1 MTFPHRARPTAAAER
16 SARQVAALV
25 WRQAG
30 SGIEVLLVTS
40 RISGHWLLPK
50 GWHVEGKTAA
60 DSALQEAFEEAGV
73 QGVSGTEP
81 IGAFDYRKVRKQG
94 DALDCTVDVFAVR
107 VRRLLGDWPEKH
119 QRRRAWFTL
128 PEAAARVTEPD
139 LGRFL
144 QQCSLAGLS
153 SG

>member
-1 MTFPHRARPTAAAER
+1 MTSRQQAEPTAVAET

-25 WRQAG
+25 WRRAG
-30 SGIEVLLVTS
+30 SDVEVLLVTS

-50 GWHVEGKTAA
+50 GWHIEGKTAA
-60 DSALQEAFEEAGV
+60 GSALQEAFEEAGV
-73 QGVSGTEP
+73 QGESGTEP
-81 IGAFDYRKVRKQG
+81 IGAFDYRKIRKQG
-94 DALDCTVDVFAVR
+94 DPLDCTVDVFAVR
-107 VRRLLGDWPEKH
+107 LRRLLGDWPEKP

-144 QQCSLAGLS
+144 HQCSFASLS
-153 SG
+153 

>member
-1 MTFPHRARPTAAAER
+1 MTFRHQAEPTAAAET

-40 RISGHWLLPK
+40 RIGGHWLLPK
-50 GWHVEGKTAA
+50 GWHIEGKTAA
-60 DSALQEAFEEAGV
+60 DSALQEAFEEAGI
-73 QGVSGTEP
+73 QGESGTEP
-81 IGAFDYRKVRKQG
+81 IGAFDYRKIRKQG

-107 VRRLLGDWPEKH
+107 PRRLLGDWPEKQ

-128 PEAAARVTEPD
+128 SEAAARVTEPD

-144 QQCSLAGLS
+144 QQCSRASLS
-153 SG
+153 LG